1 MIGDIDKQFSVLLS
15 LYIKEDPRYLQEC
28 FESLLDQT
36 VPATEWVIVEDGP
49 LTQELYQV
57 LDTYQERYPGLIK
70 RVPLE
75 KNLGLG
81 LALREGM
88 LHCSHELVARMD
100 TDDLARPAR
109 FEKQLACFEKDPVL
123 DICGSHI
130 LEFEADPQHP
140 NAVRKVPLGHDE
152 IVHYQKSR
160 SAFNHVTVMFKKSS
174 VLRAGNYEDAPLMED
189 DMLWVRMLLSGAKGM
204 NLDDYLVDVRTGAGM
219 IERRGGFGYF
229 KKYCDGRRKILET
242 GFISHFDYYKTCAIQ
257 LIVALVPNKI
267 RFLIFTKLLRSNQ
280 ELSELQQ
287 DTRT

>member
-1 MIGDIDKQFSVLLS
+1 MIGEIDKKFSVLLS
-15 LYIKEDPRYLQEC
+15 LYIKEKPRYLQDC
-28 FESLLDQT
+28 FESLLNQT
-36 VPATEWVIVEDGP
+36 VPAAEWVIVEDGP
-49 LTQELYQV
+49 LSQELYQV

-75 KNLGLG
+75 KNVGLG

-100 TDDLARPAR
+100 TDDIARPER
-109 FEKQLACFEKDPVL
+109 FEKQLACFEKDPAL

-130 LEFEADPQHP
+130 LEFDTDPQHP
-140 NAVRKVPLGHDE
+140 NAVRKVPLVHED
-152 IVHYQKSR
+152 IVRYQKSR

-204 NLDDYLVDVRTGAGM
+204 NIDEYLVDVRTGAGM
-219 IERRGGFGYF
+219 IERRGGIAYL

-242 GFISHFDYYKTCAIQ
+242 GFISRFEYYKTVVIQ
-257 LIVALVPNKI
+257 AVVALVPNSI
-267 RFLIFTKLLRSNQ
+267 RFLIFTKLLRDSR
-280 ELSELQQ
+280 S
-287 DTRT
+287 